1 MAAFMKGDRVAIID
15 RVSPFCMKGGRISDI
30 QFTSNNDL
38 FYKINID
45 HTDNSVWV
53 DEHNILRL
61 MEPEQELWK
70 FFIYQDRPIV
80 AYTVAEEF
88 EGEEWATVL
97 SIAND
102 KGIPVTD
109 ISIRLGTMNEITWEK
124 GDANEEVHSEGS
136 SDSGLRL
143 GASGE
148 KGREVH
154 KTKPPKAE

>member
-1 MAAFMKGDRVAIID
+1 MAAFMKGDRVAITD
-15 RVSPFCMKGGRISDI
+15 PVSPFRIRPGRISDI

-53 DEHNILRL
+53 DERNIIRL

-88 EGEEWATVL
+88 SGEEWDTVL
-97 SIAND
+97 RIAKD
-102 KGIPVTD
+102 KGIPITD
-109 ISIRLGTMNEITWEK
+109 ISIRLGTMNEIIWEK
-124 GDANEEVHSEGS
+124 GDTNEEV
-136 SDSGLRL
+136 
-143 GASGE
+143 
-148 KGREVH
+148 
-154 KTKPPKAE
+154 